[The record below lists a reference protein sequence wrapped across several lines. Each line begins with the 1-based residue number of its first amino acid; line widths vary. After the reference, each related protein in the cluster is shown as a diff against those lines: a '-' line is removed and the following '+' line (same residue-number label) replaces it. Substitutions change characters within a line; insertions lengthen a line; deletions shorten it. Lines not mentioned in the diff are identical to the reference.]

1 MAKTSIS
8 PVLTGYLLKEFLIKF
23 LVFFVVLV
31 GVVYLFE
38 TVELLRRASGKD
50 GVSFN
55 EILAMGLYKLPDVGQ
70 QILPFIIL
78 FSGMGTLWSL
88 TQRKEL
94 ICIRAAGLS
103 VWQFL
108 TPMIG
113 MTLFIGLLYMSV
125 LHPITAASLSRYQV
139 LEDTYFNNTSKTVSV
154 IENGLWLRQQDETGS
169 LILNAAKL
177 DADQWVLENVSVF
190 FFDENNLH
198 TQRIDAEQ
206 AVLKPDEWLFRN
218 VQVQKTDGIP
228 VTLPELSLSTTLTTD
243 SIAESFSNP
252 DTISFWRLPY
262 FINALENTGLDTTSM
277 KMYYQSLLAQP
288 LVLVAMICL
297 AGAVSL
303 RTSRFTHLLSVV
315 VTGLIIGFGIFFM
328 SGFLRALGIGHEI
341 PVFMAAWAPPF
352 IIILCAIATLMKLE
366 DG

>member
-1 MAKTSIS
+1 MSNKSVS
-8 PVLTGYLLKEFLIKF
+8 SVLTWYLLKEFLIKF
-23 LVFFVVLV
+23 LLFLLVLV

-38 TVELLRRASGKD
+38 TIELLRRASGKD
-50 GVSFN
+50 HLGFAQVL
-55 EILAMGLYKLPDVGQ
+55 IMGLYKLPEVGQ

-78 FSGMGTLWSL
+78 FSGMATLWSL

-94 ICIRAAGLS
+94 VCIRAAGLS

-113 MTLFIGLLYMSV
+113 MTLFIGLLYISI
-125 LHPITAASLSRYQV
+125 LHPIAAASLNRYEV
-139 LEDTYFNNTSKTVSV
+139 LENDYFNKNSKTVSI

-169 LILNAAKL
+169 LILNSQTL
-177 DADQWVLENVSVF
+177 DADKWILKNVSVF
-190 FFDENNLH
+190 FFDASNIH
-198 TQRIDAEQ
+198 TQRIDAETALLQ
-206 AVLKPDEWLFRN
+206 KNNWLFRN
-218 VQVQKTDGIP
+218 VQVQNPGGTPTI
-228 VTLPELSLSTTLTTD
+228 LPELSLTTSLTSD
-243 SIAESFSNP
+243 SITESFSNP
-252 DTISFWRLPY
+252 ETISFWRLPH
-262 FINALENTGLDTTSM
+262 FIKALENTGLDTTAM

-288 LVLVAMICL
+288 LILVAMICL

-315 VTGLIIGFGIFFM
+315 VSGLIIGFGIFFL

-341 PVFMAAWAPPF
+341 PVFMAAWAPPT